1 MFINQQKMKKDIN
14 LYKQGENLIVYIN
27 ELPKNNEY
35 WVYEMPVGTLDGEMC
50 KNKLPLSW
58 FEKLHDKDCY
68 KTVIASSQKIEDIP
82 QISKSDEAEWNRRDC
97 PKNAKALCE
106 EHFTKDGTYHLEL
119 SPDGCII
126 IDWGDAQPNKK
137 EELRTEFATETKIK
151 FNAEWVAYNDYVE
164 WLEQK
169 LINLSA
175 ISPVE
180 ESQPTDTLEEKAK
193 EIIIKAI
200 EFGIHKFYPHS
211 KASASDINKF
221 HKELNKK

>member
-169 LINLSA
+169 LINF
-175 ISPVE
+175 
-180 ESQPTDTLEEKAK
+180 TK
-193 EIIIKAI
+193 
-200 EFGIHKFYPHS
+200 
-211 KASASDINKF
+211 N
-221 HKELNKK
+221 

>member
-180 ESQPTDTLEEKAK
+180 ESQPTDTLE
-193 EIIIKAI
+193 
-200 EFGIHKFYPHS
+200 
-211 KASASDINKF
+211 
-221 HKELNKK
+221 